1 MNVIP
6 YANNAYSGNIAIV
19 IDKDSTDNLLLIGDK
34 QIQVTDDAFNEY
46 VYAAQT
52 SMYDRIDINAPA
64 YDIFTVDLFGYKD
77 LYMQVQGKLHA
88 VFANWR
94 QLLSKLLEQPM
105 DDSITNDICKY
116 NVLSLTNGVFM
127 HVYLL
132 KSVRHDVMFR
142 QNHLMS
148 ARLLNIA
155 IPKSYNVR
163 MFYTKANTLTKYDKA
178 SSHLSL
184 LHVQHEQHTYNM
196 SDFKPVYVP
205 SGQSA
210 TFRLSDDLR
219 VSIVCEDVN
228 HMYSRTICVQ
238 ATLEDLYKY
247 EAYFDIIVQGN
258 TVTLRFMYN
267 PNRTYKVVANTAVTM
282 QPVITT
288 SMISIIGNDM
298 LRHAESAGLTV
309 NGQYMHATTK
319 LVTLPAVHKS
329 ILVDALPIMEI
340 RNAPYDYGIYKT
352 SADNQWT
359 GYDYMYTPVQT
370 NDTRYNRANFANIT
384 PLYPYGNLHTF
395 LLDSSLA
402 NSKVPAYYKLHTA
415 TALSDNDLD
424 KSLSKCNLP
433 TVHNGQVAFRNILY
447 MLLQNGKRT
456 SDFDG
461 KKFAVVLHPMTD
473 DEYAKHDI
481 DLHEPKVCI
490 IDVKLIWSANYVCIV
505 CHATM
510 RQWLS
515 ALGKTNYTDVAI
527 KDFYDSQILD
537 LLPTNLAQSIMKLK
551 HGNYS
556 AYVSASMQDIPL
568 TPPCM

>member
-19 IDKDSTDNLLLIGDK
+19 IDKDSTDNKLLIGNK
-34 QIQVTDDAFNEY
+34 QIQVADDAFNEY

-52 SMYDRIDINAPA
+52 SMYDRIDIDAPA

-77 LYMQVQGKLHA
+77 LYIQVNGKLHA
-88 VFANWR
+88 VFANWHR
-94 QLLSKLLEQPM
+94 LLSKLLEQPM
-105 DDSITNDICKY
+105 DDSITNDTCKY
-116 NVLSLTNGVFM
+116 NVLSLTNGAFM

-163 MFYTKANTLTKYDKA
+163 TFYTKTSTLTKYDKESA
-178 SSHLSL
+178 HSSL
-184 LHVQHEQHTYNM
+184 LHVQHEQQTYNM

-210 TFRLSDDLR
+210 SFRLSDDLQ
-219 VSIVCEDVN
+219 VSIACEDVN
-228 HMYSRTICVQ
+228 HMYRRVLCVQ
-238 ATLEDLYKY
+238 ASLEDLYKY
-247 EAYFDIIVQGN
+247 EAYFDVVVN
-258 TVTLRFMYN
+258 DKMVTLLFMYN
-267 PNRTYKVVANTAVTM
+267 PNRIYTVVANTTVTM

-288 SMISIIGNDM
+288 SMVSIIGTDM
-298 LRHAESAGLTV
+298 LRHAESAGLIV
-309 NGQYMHATTK
+309 NGHYMHATTT

-329 ILVDALPIMEI
+329 ILVDALPIKEI
-340 RNAPYDYGIYKT
+340 RTAPYDYGIYKAP
-352 SADNQWT
+352 SENQWT

-370 NDTRYNRANFANIT
+370 NDTKYNKANFANIV

-395 LLDSSLA
+395 LLDSSLV
-402 NSKVPAYYKLHTA
+402 NSKAPAYYKLHTA
-415 TALSDNDLD
+415 TNLSDNDLD
-424 KSLSKCNLP
+424 KALAKCDLP
-433 TVHNGQVAFRNILY
+433 TIHNGSVTFRNISYL
-447 MLLQNGKRT
+447 LLQNDKRT
-456 SDFDG
+456 NDFDG
-461 KKFAVVLHPMTD
+461 KKFAVVVHPMTD
-473 DEYAKHDI
+473 AEYTKYDI
-481 DLHEPKVCI
+481 DIRELNVHI

-505 CHATM
+505 CYATM
-510 RQWLS
+510 NWWLS
-515 ALGKTNYTDVAI
+515 TLGKTSYTDVDI

-556 AYVSASMQDIPL
+556 AYVNASMQDIPL